1 MIRKF
6 LFSLGAL
13 SLFLMACRL
22 SSLFPSQGR
31 NPIVQVTPQMPTV
44 YYGAST
50 CGPTTLTVD
59 IRVDTGIF
67 APGQVG
73 LQYRLV
79 GAQAGPWQQVQ
90 AAPTGSGVYT
100 AVVALPSEV
109 STLLQG
115 QSGRIEFRAYV
126 ADPQGNLSIYPQGG
140 VLQVSVS
147 PCQKQVVPAAQDKEP
162 PNIIN
167 AFTSAAPVYYQGACT
182 PKTLTVTASVV
193 DNSGQ
198 VAVTL
203 EYWFEVNM
211 QPVGQVRRLPMQGQG
226 TVFQATIPVAQEAA
240 KVLQGQGGQLGYRIV
255 ATDAAGNTMTYP
267 PGASVAGTVDVKVC
281 HQKAQQPPS
290 SGSAGGQPPASSGG
304 SAGSSGSSGG
314 TSGST
319 GTSLQIQHVRS
330 YPDET
335 YFGVCQGGET
345 TWVEIEVVVDDISR
359 VSSAQVRYRYELSTA
374 PGNDFPDS
382 APMYREQ
389 GIGNYMAR
397 IDVGQE
403 LPDHAAID
411 RLVYYVEIT
420 TTDGK
425 QVKSGTYFQPLY
437 PCSASS
443 APQPPSPPE
452 VLSVTVSPTP
462 AYFGFCGDQS
472 TMMVVTAEISN
483 ADQVQNAYVLF
494 GYVPQPNMV
503 PQVTHSVSLG
513 YVGGTTFRV
522 EFNLNDYLFDGE
534 GYPPSGLLA
543 LQVVAEDATGATSTG
558 APGGGY
564 VMVEAC
570 ELQPVS
576 PNLLCDPNVA
586 DCDAPPSD
594 GMCDINNPQ
603 DPDCAAMPNPQ
614 PPSDGI
620 CDLTVP
626 DDPDC

>member
-1 MIRKF
+1 MTRKIAF
-6 LFSLGAL
+6 FVGVLP
-13 SLFLMACRL
+13 LFLVACGL
-22 SSLFPSQGR
+22 SSLLSSQGR
-31 NPIVQVTPQMPTV
+31 NPIVQVVPKMQTV
-44 YYGAST
+44 YYGSST
-50 CGPTTLTVD
+50 CGPTTLTVE
-59 IRVDTGIF
+59 IRVDAGTSTL
-67 APGQVG
+67 GQVG

-90 AAPTGSGVYT
+90 ATPAGSGVYT
-100 AVVALPSEV
+100 AIVALPTDV
-109 STLLQG
+109 SPFFQG
-115 QSGRIEFRAYV
+115 QAGRIEFRAYA
-126 ADPQGNLSIYPQGG
+126 ADTQGNLSTYPQKG

-147 PCQKQVVPAAQDKEP
+147 PCQKQAVPASQDKEP

-198 VAVTL
+198 ATVTL

-240 KVLQGQGGQLGYRIV
+240 KALQGKEGQLGYRIV

-281 HQKAQQPPS
+281 NQKAQQPSS

-304 SAGSSGSSGG
+304 NAGSSGSS
-314 TSGST
+314 
-319 GTSLQIQHVRS
+319 LRIQNVQS

-335 YFGVCQGGET
+335 YFGVCQSGET

-425 QVKSGTYFQPLY
+425 KVKSGTYFQPLY

-462 AYFGFCGDQS
+462 AYFGLCGDQS

-522 EFNLNDYLFDGE
+522 EFNLNDYLFDGA
-534 GYPPSGLLA
+534 GYPPSGLLS
-543 LQVVAEDATGATSTG
+543 LQVVAEGVGGSTSTG
-558 APGGGY
+558 GPGGGY
-564 VMVEAC
+564 VTVEAC

-576 PNLLCDPNVA
+576 PDILCDPNVA
-586 DCDAPPSD
+586 NCDTPPSD
-594 GMCDINNPQ
+594 GICDINDPQ
-603 DPDCAAMPNPQ
+603 DPDCAVLPNPQ

-620 CDLTVP
+620 CDITVP